1 MRSLNYIVQCRFWS
15 VWSGSGREERKEWNV
30 GKRVMEE
37 NVGGR
42 WEGEREWGGDRRM
55 KRRGDVKGME
65 KGRK

>member
-1 MRSLNYIVQCRFWS
+1 M
-15 VWSGSGREERKEWNV
+15 WSGSGREERKEWNV